1 MRQKSLKQEDAMEKP
16 DEAITSFD
24 RVDQAANPAFFTQFM
39 DKSHTLQSASIYR
52 QRMFEL
58 LDVRPAARLLDVGCG
73 AGNDV
78 QDLAKLVGPSGRVVG
93 IDSSATMIEQARAR
107 TADAPLPVE
116 YLLGDAY
123 QLPFEE
129 NTFDGCLSS
138 RVFKHLA
145 SPDRALA
152 EMVRVTR
159 PSARI
164 VVAEADFD
172 LTIVDIPDRT
182 LARKMTHVAC
192 DRVRHGWMGRQLP
205 KLFSEVGLDDIVVTG
220 HVLSSDYAYF
230 QMALGGL
237 LQDAQATGE
246 VSGEEV
252 TRFWDLLEQAD
263 RQQRFFGYVGFVVS
277 GRKP

>member
-1 MRQKSLKQEDAMEKP
+1 MEKP
-16 DEAITSFD
+16 DETITGFD

-52 QRMFEL
+52 QRMVDL
-58 LDVRPAARLLDVGCG
+58 LDVRPGARLLDVGCG

-93 IDSSATMIEQARAR
+93 IDSSATMIQQARAR
-107 TADAPLPVE
+107 TADGRLPVE
-116 YLLGDAY
+116 YLQEDAY

-129 NTFDGCLSS
+129 NTFDGCQSS

-145 SPDRALA
+145 EPARALG
-152 EMVRVTR
+152 EMVRVAR
-159 PSARI
+159 PGACI

-182 LARKMTHVAC
+182 LARKMIHLAC

-205 KLFSEVGLDDIVVTG
+205 KLFSEAGLNEIVVTG

-237 LQDAQATGE
+237 LQEAQAAGQVE
-246 VSGEEV
+246 GSEV
-252 TRFWDLLEQAD
+252 TRFWEELSQAD
-263 RQQRFFGYVGFVVS
+263 REQRLLGYVGFVVG

>member
-1 MRQKSLKQEDAMEKP
+1 MEKP
-16 DEAITSFD
+16 DDTITGFD

-58 LDVRPAARLLDVGCG
+58 LDVRPGATLLDVGCG

-93 IDSSATMIEQARAR
+93 IDSSSTMVQQARAR
-107 TADAPLPVE
+107 TADVHLPVE
-116 YLLGDAY
+116 YLQGDAY
-123 QLPFEE
+123 QLPFKE
-129 NTFDGCLSS
+129 NIFDGCLSS

-145 SPDRALA
+145 SPDRALV
-152 EMVRVTR
+152 EMVRV
-159 PSARI
+159 ARSGAHI

-182 LARKMTHVAC
+182 LARQMIHLAC

-205 KLFSEVGLDDIVVTG
+205 RLFSEAGLDDIVVTG
-220 HVLSSDYAYF
+220 NVLSSDYVYF
-230 QMALGGL
+230 QMAFGGL
-237 LQDAQATGE
+237 LQDAQAAGK

-252 TRFWDLLEQAD
+252 TRFWNLLEQAD
-263 RQQRFFGYVGFVVS
+263 REQRLLGYVGFVVG

>member
-1 MRQKSLKQEDAMEKP
+1 MEKP
-16 DEAITSFD
+16 DEAITDFA

-52 QRMFEL
+52 QRVFEL
-58 LDVRPAARLLDVGCG
+58 LNVRSGARLLDVGCG

-78 QDLAKLVGPSGRVVG
+78 QDLAKLVGASGRVVG
-93 IDSSATMIEQARAR
+93 VDSSATMIEQAHVR
-107 TADAPLPVE
+107 TADVHLPVE
-116 YLLGDAY
+116 YLQADAY
-123 QLPFEE
+123 QLPFEK

-145 SPDRALA
+145 EPDHALA
-152 EMVRVTR
+152 EMVRVAR
-159 PSARI
+159 SDARI

-172 LTIVDIPDRT
+172 LTVIDIPDRA
-182 LARKMTHVAC
+182 LARKMIHLAC

-205 KLFSEVGLDDIVVTG
+205 KLFSDAGLTEIVVTG
-220 HVLSSDYAYF
+220 HVLASDYAYF

-237 LQDAQATGE
+237 LQAAQAAGQ
-246 VSGEEV
+246 VSDEEV
-252 TRFWDLLEQAD
+252 TRFWKELAQAADEQRLL
-263 RQQRFFGYVGFVVS
+263 GYVGFVVG